1 MTLFLTLALLFF
13 AGPAPDQSFRLDP
26 GDFRW
31 IPFTVRHTPSGVT
44 CRFEVL
50 KGDGSVHAELL
61 PMSEFRLFG
70 RGRPHDTM
78 AITSKARSGEFRRV
92 IDADGQYAVVI
103 VNDKNARP
111 ALISLHVETNVAA
124 DSGDVART
132 LPPDRQLTVVLIGLG
147 FFFVTATWSSRKLI
161 NAMKSR

>member
-50 KGDGSVHAELL
+50 KGDASVHAELL

-78 AITSKARSGEFRRV
+78 AVTATARSGEFRRV
-92 IDADGQYAVVI
+92 IDTGGQYAVVI
-103 VNDKNARP
+103 VNDKNAGP
-111 ALISLHVETNVAA
+111 AVVALHVETNASA
-124 DSGDVART
+124 DGADVART
-132 LPPDRQLTVVLIGLG
+132 LPPGRQLTVVLIGLG
-147 FFFVTATWSSRKLI
+147 FFFVTAAWSSRKLI
-161 NAMKSR
+161 NAMRSR